1 MPQGGPDGNFRPLRP
16 RHPVSM
22 LASVVCYAGLLA
34 MLAGALSLIRPLR
47 FLRIRSRR
55 AGAVLAVVAVA
66 VSVVTLRKQSGA
78 KVTHAYF
85 ERPVLMRIV
94 VPTASA
100 TDPRSWLAM
109 PNIGQMVLMLPVQM
123 K

>member
-1 MPQGGPDGNFRPLRP
+1 TRLVTLAQRTTACPDGGGRRFRLPQGGPDGNFRPLRP

-66 VSVVTLRKQSGA
+66 VSVVAL
-78 KVTHAYF
+78 
-85 ERPVLMRIV
+85 L
-94 VPTASA
+94 
-100 TDPRSWLAM
+100 
-109 PNIGQMVLMLPVQM
+109 LPVRLVRAQLHAGTPSGELDEL
-123 K
+123 